1 MWASHLRSCLLSHHV
16 RPAEPFPSFLTVCS
30 DHSLSFR
37 CSSVPFFNPVS
48 RTLPPIAACYCTK
61 HSLISPPAFSP
72 SLSLLATWGNDSI
85 TYDPIHLLMMFGHSK
100 AYLRPI
106 KSAFH
111 SLCSSLSV
119 STPQA
124 NQQGLPAWDRLDMH
138 MCVCLILP
146 CGFSPCSLS
155 SETLTSFGFVYEVRV
170 GRVGMRRAVCQE
182 KHMALLGWGHLLL
195 DQWEC
200 FQNH

>member
-1 MWASHLRSCLLSHHV
+1 MDRMSTFELIHIHFDPSNKLNPSFAVLLLNCYLVLCMLCGLLRSEAKILSCPQFIGNKPVYRMWASHLRSCLLSHHV
-16 RPAEPFPSFLTVCS
+16 RPAEPFLSFPTVCS

-37 CSSVPFFNPVS
+37 CSSVPFVNPVS

-100 AYLRPI
+100 AHLRPI
-106 KSAFH
+106 RSAFH

-119 STPQA
+119 STP
-124 NQQGLPAWDRLDMH
+124 
-138 MCVCLILP
+138 
-146 CGFSPCSLS
+146 
-155 SETLTSFGFVYEVRV
+155 
-170 GRVGMRRAVCQE
+170 
-182 KHMALLGWGHLLL
+182 
-195 DQWEC
+195 
-200 FQNH
+200 